1 MSFRLRYAK
10 DTLRLLRLFLVDFKG
25 IRQQYN
31 PNHQHYDLIG
41 HSQLILSQFKILILE
56 GIVED
61 IDKSPSNANVI
72 VVTLKTDELKIVS
85 AYFLPNQKKYVEH
98 LSPGETIRF
107 VGRVDRIER
116 HSLCYEDCF
125 TL

>member
-1 MSFRLRYAK
+1 MLNKSPLDIMSEMSRLPS
-10 DTLRLLRLFLVDFKG
+10 
-25 IRQQYN
+25 IRAERVVESY
-31 PNHQHYDLIG
+31 LG
-41 HSQLILSQFKILILE
+41 KWSALE